1 MFNTGNKTNK
11 KDEIFLLRLFQSNS
25 ATPPAKKKKEAN
37 CIYSVQ
43 LLLAVFLKIS

>member
-25 ATPPAKKKKEAN
+25 AKKKKEAN